1 LPPIEETNMDR
12 RDGSAPPTLPE
23 ARILAEFANGLTID
37 ALPFRIRRRT
47 EDILL
52 DAIASALPGTTDPT
66 TRPILD
72 MTKEL
77 FGPGSSSVIGGG
89 TLSKAGATVVNA
101 HLISSV
107 SLCDIHY
114 ESWCHLTPEVV
125 PPALVVGEQ
134 RNVTGA
140 ELLLAIAAG
149 CEITARIGI
158 GVNYPA
164 LHEHGWNASGVVG
177 VFGAATAA
185 GMLLHLDARQLTHA
199 LGIAGAQAAG
209 SDAQRGTPTVRFHQP
224 RAALSGLMGA
234 ELALRGFVAMD
245 DILQHAAGGLYNT
258 HSDGGLPG
266 VAVAELGRHW
276 ELERLWLTQWPLAV
290 LVRNPVC
297 TLLELAKAVE
307 FNRDDIHRVR
317 ISVSPRTSE
326 LYSTVPF
333 ETPSQAKTSLRYL
346 AAVVLRDR
354 TCQAEQFTPGQ
365 LADPAT
371 IDFAN
376 HRVEVV
382 ADDRLNERAV
392 TVGITL
398 SDGREL
404 THARELPRGTAES
417 PLTRDEIAEKFFQAA
432 ADVLTDEQAAE
443 VLAFVYNLEQQ
454 SEVRPLTVA
463 LQGRSA

>member
-1 LPPIEETNMDR
+1 MDR
-12 RDGSAPPTLPE
+12 GDGSLPTLPE
-23 ARILAEFANGLTID
+23 ARILAEFASGLTID
-37 ALPFRIRRRT
+37 ALPSRIRRRT
-47 EDILL
+47 EEILL

-77 FGPGSSSVIGGG
+77 FGPGPSSVIGGG
-89 TLSKAGATVVNA
+89 TLSKAGATVMNA

-107 SLCDIHY
+107 SLCDVHY

-140 ELLLAIAAG
+140 ELLLAVAAG

-185 GMLLHLDARQLTHA
+185 GMLLHLDALQLTHA
-199 LGIAGAQAAG
+199 LGVAGAQAAG

-245 DILQHAAGGLYNT
+245 DILRHPAGGLYYT

-266 VAVAELGRHW
+266 VAVAELGTRW
-276 ELERLWLTQWPLAV
+276 ELERLWLTQWPLAM

-297 TLLELAKAVE
+297 ALLDLAEAAE
-307 FNRDDIHRVR
+307 FSRDDIHRVR
-317 ISVSPRTSE
+317 ISVSPTTFE
-326 LYSTVPF
+326 LYGTMPYDSRAR
-333 ETPSQAKTSLRYL
+333 AKTSLRYL

-354 TCQAEQFTPGQ
+354 TCQAEQFTPTQ
-365 LADPAT
+365 LGDPAT
-371 IDFAN
+371 IDFAS

-382 ADDRLNERAV
+382 ADDRLPERAV
-392 TVGITL
+392 AVTITL

-404 THARELPRGTAES
+404 AHARELPRGTAEN
-417 PLTRDEIAEKFFQAA
+417 PLTRGEIAEKFSRAA
-432 ADVLTDEQAAE
+432 VGVLTDEQAAA
-443 VLAFVYNLEQQ
+443 VLAFVYNLEEQT
-454 SEVRPLTVA
+454 EVRPLIAA
-463 LQGRSA
+463 LAANPERFQVGM